1 MRDGNSEKGMGF
13 LTRNTNTTPVVFA
26 QECASVRKES
36 SWEKN
41 RTLRSAQSPGNKG
54 VGCALESLLRAEV
67 RLKVCRGDL
76 G

>member
-1 MRDGNSEKGMGF
+1 MRDGNSEKGMGL

-26 QECASVRKES
+26 QECASGRKES

-54 VGCALESLLRAEV
+54 VGFALKNPFLTDGHPKA
-67 RLKVCRGDL
+67 CPGDL